1 MNPLAYW
8 SNEYLWNYIESEHI
22 EVNPLYGEGFTRVGC
37 VGCPMARK
45 LHRIEEFKRYPKYKA
60 RFIKLC
66 EDIMRIRIKQNLSNK
81 YGFKTG
87 EEYFNYW
94 LYEELPKGETLFDL
108 ED

>member
-1 MNPLAYW
+1 M
-8 SNEYLWNYIESEHI
+8 
-22 EVNPLYGEGFTRVGC
+22 GC

-45 LHRIEEFKRYPKYKA
+45 LYRIEEFKKYPKYKA

-87 EEYFNYW
+87 EEYFTYW

>member
-1 MNPLAYW
+1 MQ
-8 SNEYLWNYIESEHI
+8 
-22 EVNPLYGEGFTRVGC
+22 
-37 VGCPMARK
+37 
-45 LHRIEEFKRYPKYKA
+45 
-60 RFIKLC
+60 
-66 EDIMRIRIKQNLSNK
+66 IRIKQNLSNK